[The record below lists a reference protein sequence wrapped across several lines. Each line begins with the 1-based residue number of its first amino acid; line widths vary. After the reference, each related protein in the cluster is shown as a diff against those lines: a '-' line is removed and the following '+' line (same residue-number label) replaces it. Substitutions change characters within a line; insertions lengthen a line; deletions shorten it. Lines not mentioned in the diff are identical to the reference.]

1 MKNGA
6 IIQKI
11 NILLLLIRLKTRN
24 SDHECNREIFTKV
37 KVHTFL
43 HNLTSFCNQMSR
55 PLLAIRKKCMLV
67 ARWFRNWIYGSESH
81 MLLYN
86 YATSLSAHYP
96 THTL

>member
-1 MKNGA
+1 MNV
-6 IIQKI
+6 
-11 NILLLLIRLKTRN
+11 T
-24 SDHECNREIFTKV
+24 EIFTKV

-43 HNLTSFCNQMSR
+43 HNLTSLCW
-55 PLLAIRKKCMLV
+55 LLEKKCMLV

-96 THTL
+96 RHTHCKSDFWNLNLKLTMRKE